1 MGKELAVGKQRGEKD
16 MAEKGEKAQGDRCVD
31 IEKEQ
36 VVRASLVWY
45 LTIWLVFFM
54 QFSLEKKEGI
64 YKNCSYWY

>member
-45 LTIWLVFFM
+45 LTI
-54 QFSLEKKEGI
+54 
-64 YKNCSYWY
+64 